1 MALSCVARGRVS
13 RLRRVRA
20 MANLL
25 VRHALRQRHSRRSAL
40 AITASGTQ
48 LSLAVVAGLM
58 AWYLIYVIG
67 VACGSG
73 GTNNGG
79 H

>member
-1 MALSCVARGRVS
+1 MAFAGAFGRWRIFSTVVAR
-13 RLRRVRA
+13 
-20 MANLL
+20 
-25 VRHALRQRHSRRSAL
+25 HARRQRHARRSAL

-48 LSLAVVAGLM
+48 LSLAVAAGLM